1 MIIVIRT
8 KIWRLIIGGHA
19 LLGSIVGSDYFVL
32 LCITVHYYVLLRHYY
47 CMRCYE
53 VLCILFITIPPLM
66 EGEETMY
73 QFHYHPITKRRLG
86 LEPKC
91 VLCTISYP
99 GTRYLVCTTVCM
111 YYCMYVCMYVPYQ

>member
-73 QFHYHPITKRRLG
+73 QFHYHHITKRRNAYYALYHT
-86 LEPKC
+86 L
-91 VLCTISYP
+91 VP
-99 GTRYLVCTTVCM
+99 GTWYVLLYVCTTV
-111 YYCMYVCMYVPYQ
+111 CMYVCMYVPYQ